1 MLNKLIKYIGVFVA
15 LFLLICIRFFEEDL
29 FYDPFLQFFKSE
41 YQNKPLPDFDEF
53 KLIVNVVLRYFLN
66 AIFSVLILYF
76 LFKNNTHIKVAVFFY
91 LFLLV
96 FLLLVFAY
104 LLFFSE
110 NPNYLLLFYVRRFL
124 IQPLFILL
132 LIPAFY
138 FQKKAE

>member
-1 MLNKLIKYIGVFVA
+1 MPNKLIKYIGVFVA

-41 YQNKPLPDFDEF
+41 YQNKPLPDFDGF

-66 AIFSVLILYF
+66 AMFSVLILYF
-76 LFKNNTHIKVAVFFY
+76 LFNNNTHIKVAVFFY

-96 FLLLVFAY
+96 LLLLVFAY
-104 LLFFSE
+104 LLFFSK